1 MTTQVIL
8 IRHGQTDWNVAGRWQ
23 GHSDIPLN
31 DTGRSQAR
39 ALAQRLKKWQLTALY
54 TSDLSRAAETAAII
68 GQAVALEPIPMFA
81 WRERFCGDFEG
92 LTNADIAER
101 FPEQW
106 AKLQQGHLEL
116 PNGETAPVLLGR
128 IMPAFEAL
136 IASHQGQRFAIVS
149 HGGVLRLL
157 ISTVL
162 GLDAEAP
169 DRLSVS
175 GNTGLSVFQIGEH
188 GYRRLSLLNDTAH
201 LEFQPT

>member
-1 MTTQVIL
+1 MTTNVIL
-8 IRHGQTDWNVAGRWQ
+8 IRHGQTAWNAAGRWQ

-31 DTGRSQAR
+31 DTGRSQAQL
-39 ALAQRLKKWQLTALY
+39 LAQRLKKWELTALY

-68 GQAVALEPIPMFA
+68 GQALALEPLQMSA

-92 LTNADIAER
+92 LTNSEIAER

-106 AKLQQGHLEL
+106 AKLQQGHLDL
-116 PNGETAPVLLGR
+116 PNGETTPKLLGR

-136 IASHQGQRFAIVS
+136 LASHQGQRFAIVS
-149 HGGVLRLL
+149 HGGVLRVL
-157 ISTVL
+157 ISAVL
-162 GLDAEAP
+162 GLDFEAP
-169 DRLSVS
+169 DRLSVG
-175 GNTGLSVFQIGEH
+175 GNTGLSVIQIGEH